1 MRYSQGNGD
10 DFKQILD
17 ANFDEMMKDG
27 VVFGQEGTQNCLEFL
42 GPRRQDSF
50 TSFNLLSGSYSFGQ
64 ASQKGGD
71 ENEAGAG
78 RKRDNKS
85 LQALLGEQ
93 DELLSLEE
101 ADARTLARLKAEK
114 DKKTLKKLTQTR
126 SKHDLFFDFM
136 VDLFSM
142 DGQGE
147 QVGSTG
153 NKFLQRALHSTA
165 LQADQGQ
172 DYNLQ
177 LLNDES
183 GKIYQSA
190 LKERSLI
197 DSIMPSSNKQ
207 ALLSA
212 EQMRNAQASEQ

>member
-1 MRYSQGNGD
+1 
-10 DFKQILD
+10 
-17 ANFDEMMKDG
+17 MMKDG
-27 VVFGQEGTQNCLEFL
+27 VVFGQEGTQSCLEFL

-50 TSFNLLSGSYSFGQ
+50 TSSNLLSGSYSFGQ

-85 LQALLGEQ
+85 LQALLGGQ
-93 DELLSLEE
+93 DELISLEE
-101 ADARTLARLKAEK
+101 ADARTLAQLKADK

-147 QVGSTG
+147 QISSTG
-153 NKFLQRALHSTA
+153 NKFLQRALHSIA

-172 DYNLQ
+172 DYNMQ
-177 LLNDES
+177 LMNDES
-183 GKIYQSA
+183 GKIY
-190 LKERSLI
+190 
-197 DSIMPSSNKQ
+197 
-207 ALLSA
+207 
-212 EQMRNAQASEQ
+212 